1 MKQKTKF
8 VAPRILQTVHLQLE
22 GDLLAGTNQA
32 VEATGQHVEKVAGG
46 TDYVDDWQTTELPW

>member
-22 GDLLAGTNQA
+22 EDLLAA
-32 VEATGQHVEKVAGG
+32 SDLRVRATGQDVDVVED
-46 TDYVDDWQTTELPW
+46 TQEWD

>member
-22 GDLLAGTNQA
+22 EDLLAGSDLRIQ
-32 VEATGQHVEKVAGG
+32 ATGQEVDVVE
-46 TDYVDDWQTTELPW
+46 DNQDWVD